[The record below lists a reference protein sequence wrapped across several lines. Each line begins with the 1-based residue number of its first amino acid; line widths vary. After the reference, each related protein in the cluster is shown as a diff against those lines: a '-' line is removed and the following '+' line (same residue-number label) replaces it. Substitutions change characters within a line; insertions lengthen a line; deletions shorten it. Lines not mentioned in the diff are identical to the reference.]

1 MKTPNIPH
9 SALEASIRDENIIL
23 RDRILRYILIGADTV
38 GGAAFLAVLFII
50 TRNNQWVLAAIFSIL
65 YIWLLTISFARSL
78 PFHIRAYSFAT
89 IVYLLGLVSM
99 LGSGL
104 TNGNGVMFLLTF
116 ATLSTALIS
125 FRAGVIAG
133 LLSVSTIITCGIAT
147 INKLLPLNFLNFSQG
162 ASLLTLWLINA
173 TVMLAM
179 ITMTIS
185 TLSVLT
191 AGLRKFLTSQKQL
204 TEELGQERLLLEH
217 RVQERTN
224 ELEKRASQQQ
234 AASQIAR
241 TISGQP
247 SLETLLTVS
256 VQQVQQRFGYYHCG
270 IFLNDERKEFAVLR
284 AATGEAGRRMIE
296 AGHKLRIGEEG
307 IVGNVV
313 SRGEPR
319 IAVDVGADAAHFRN
333 PYLPETRSEIALP
346 LRSEDSVIG
355 ALDVQSRQELAFSK
369 EDLDMLQTIADQL
382 AAAIARIQLVE
393 NLQSQIQELENRY
406 AIVSRQTWQTFIRQ
420 TRRATAF
427 RFSPVLRTLT
437 PGEGASSA
445 QAHLAFQRGK
455 TITAIRTEAET
466 PQTTVAVPIKLRGQ
480 VLGVLDVQF
489 STDGVRPETQ
499 KMIETVADR
508 LGVALDNARLLEEL
522 QSRAEREHLVS
533 DISTKIRS
541 TSQVDQILYATAEQ
555 LGRALGV
562 SQVIVQLR
570 KEESVPTETQSSGE
584 AKSQ

>member
-65 YIWLLTISFARSL
+65 YIWLLTISFAHSL

-147 INKLLPLNFLNFSQG
+147 INTLLPLNFLNFSQG

-247 SLETLLTVS
+247 SLKTLLTVS